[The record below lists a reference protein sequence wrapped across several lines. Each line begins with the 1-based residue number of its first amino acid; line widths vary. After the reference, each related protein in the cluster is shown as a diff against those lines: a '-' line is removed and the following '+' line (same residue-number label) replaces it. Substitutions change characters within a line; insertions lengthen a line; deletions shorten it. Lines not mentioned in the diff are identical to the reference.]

1 MRHLTRW
8 AANLHVRT
16 KFLLILLMAI
26 SLVSATALLSLHIP
40 QEAYDEQLY
49 QSSAQMITLF
59 ASQIESELTN
69 FESLSYRILTDTA
82 LQKDLSTMKRLSP
95 GTVAWVTAHTDAGN
109 RIAYFSLWFSD
120 TVSFQIKAASG
131 ASFSHYF
138 GSSVN
143 ADELT
148 PDMIERASGHS
159 GRLVWHI
166 KESSGN
172 PPQLFLL
179 REIREI
185 EGLTMDTLGTILIEI
200 NFNSYVLS

>member
-1 MRHLTRW
+1 MRHLARW

-95 GTVAWVTAHTDAGN
+95 ARSRGSRRIRTQATASP
-109 RIAYFSLWFSD
+109 I
-120 TVSFQIKAASG
+120 
-131 ASFSHYF
+131 
-138 GSSVN
+138 SVCGFPTRS
-143 ADELT
+143 AFKLRLHPAHLSVITLAHLST
-148 PDMIERASGHS
+148 P
-159 GRLVWHI
+159 
-166 KESSGN
+166 
-172 PPQLFLL
+172 
-179 REIREI
+179 
-185 EGLTMDTLGTILIEI
+185 
-200 NFNSYVLS
+200 